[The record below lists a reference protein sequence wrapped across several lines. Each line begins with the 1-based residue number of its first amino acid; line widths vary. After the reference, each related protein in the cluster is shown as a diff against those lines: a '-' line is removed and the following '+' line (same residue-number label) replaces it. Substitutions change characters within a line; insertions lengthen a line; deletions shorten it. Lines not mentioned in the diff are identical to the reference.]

1 MTKNHLSQ
9 ILISPL
15 FNQEN
20 LIHDLDLEDVLIVD
34 NGDQAIVLVEYNENK
49 HQLAIAHI
57 NGDSEEDDTYHIKH
71 SSLIDDE
78 TINENLFKVISLLP
92 DIEVEQF
99 LKQLDLKQYAAI
111 SADDFS
117 QDPEK
122 FAGQWFVVQFVSAEI
137 DGDVNSSGKQVGW
150 NTGEFKEN
158 LRLCL
163 IDKFGQLTYIDSFH
177 FGLLTWQS
185 DEDSPIYNSNED
197 EMIGCL
203 YPVQIGPQ
211 YELPILR

>member
-34 NGDQAIVLVEYNENK
+34 NGDQAIALVEYNENN
-49 HQLAIAHI
+49 HQIAIAHI
-57 NGDSEEDDTYHIKH
+57 NGDSDEDDTYHIKH

-78 TINENLFKVISLLP
+78 TINEKKFKVISLLP
-92 DIEVEQF
+92 DIEVDQF
-99 LKQLDLKQYAAI
+99 LKQLDLSQHAVITAEDY
-111 SADDFS
+111 S

-122 FAGQWFVVQFVSAEI
+122 FAGQWFVAQFVSAET
-137 DGDVNSSGKQVGW
+137 DGDVDSSGKQVGW

-197 EMIGCL
+197 EMLACL
-203 YPVQIGPQ
+203 YPVQTGPQ
-211 YELPILR
+211 LRFAI